1 MNKIFSC
8 TIRNSANLNS
18 SIVLT
23 SRRSLA
29 SLKDLFNRGNK
40 EANKSPGSDLSE
52 EFKTQGTTKSE
63 LIQKDFELFRKE
75 T

>member
-1 MNKIFSC
+1 MNRIFSC
-8 TIRNSANLNS
+8 TLRNSTHLNS
-18 SIVLT
+18 SIVAT

-29 SLKDLFNRGNK
+29 SLKDFFNRGAN
-40 EANKSPGSDLSE
+40 EAKKNPESDLSE
-52 EFKTQGTTKSE
+52 EFKTQGTTKSD